1 MKCLFYIAGDVSNY
15 STINYELN
23 GQTQNTF
30 FAAHALYNLFK
41 PDKVIALLPDSL
53 VKDNVS
59 DEECYKNLVIN
70 RAKELNFAGMEEF
83 MNKVEIRKI
92 PNVGIASAIQC
103 ENGAPK
109 KEKNKEGREVLK
121 RLPYNEKRSPIFIF
135 NAIYAIFKDEACD
148 EYLVDLTHGTN
159 VLVSIVMNV
168 GALFNAKFYSAPVM
182 GMPGKDS
189 IVNIVELTDV
199 VQATNDSLMIRS
211 SIENLDER
219 YFKDYSNKLKKLN
232 PNTFEE
238 EEKKVLNRVKGT
250 DVNLVIN
257 FLWNIRNGF
266 TVNVVKSMNDL
277 KNIINQLEEDLEKLK
292 SFYKNWEEH
301 KDFQGE
307 TLLVLSD
314 LDSTLKVKDLL
325 IEGNDLEKLNYLL
338 DLYIEASIY
347 DKALSLARELPV
359 AICLSKV
366 EGGTFDDKDEKY
378 KYCNEI
384 VTSYLRLRYSDLV
397 ELRNTLMHGGLST
410 DMKPKVDDKGNITPG
425 KTVTK
430 NKIEDFVKREL
441 RKDFDKIVNFLSS
454 A

>member
-1 MKCLFYIAGDVSNY
+1 
-15 STINYELN
+15 
-23 GQTQNTF
+23 
-30 FAAHALYNLFK
+30 
-41 PDKVIALLPDSL
+41 
-53 VKDNVS
+53 
-59 DEECYKNLVIN
+59 
-70 RAKELNFAGMEEF
+70 
-83 MNKVEIRKI
+83 
-92 PNVGIASAIQC
+92 
-103 ENGAPK
+103 
-109 KEKNKEGREVLK
+109 
-121 RLPYNEKRSPIFIF
+121 
-135 NAIYAIFKDEACD
+135 
-148 EYLVDLTHGTN
+148 
-159 VLVSIVMNV
+159 MNV

-425 KTVTK
+425 ETVTK
-430 NKIEDFVKREL
+430 NKIEDYVKREL
-441 RKDFDKIVNFLSS
+441 RKDFDKIVDFLSS